1 MIDFTD
7 IVLGDII
14 FISIYSDKSQLAIYA
29 IDIEAEPKAVADG
42 IIVKGTLCSTSEKV
56 KIKFPTLSI
65 TIGDTCTRYRNVT
78 AIILRAIK
86 LETDVPFLE
95 TLNLCQ
101 KAIYANRIQDRRAY

>member
-1 MIDFTD
+1 MVDFTD
-7 IVLGDII
+7 IVKGDSI
-14 FISIYSDKSQLAIYA
+14 FISIYSEKSQIAIYA
-29 IDIEAEPKAVADG
+29 VDVDAEPKAVADG
-42 IIVKGTLCSTSEKV
+42 IIIKGTLCSTSERV

-78 AIILRAIK
+78 AMLLRAVK
-86 LETDVPFLE
+86 LELDIPFLE